1 VAKIY
6 LRGKEPL
13 WVGNRSIIRLK
24 ETFDKNLLL
33 GEKRIRKE
41 EGTVKEKNRVK
52 GKGEGGVS

>member
-1 VAKIY
+1 
-6 LRGKEPL
+6 
-13 WVGNRSIIRLK
+13 VGNRSIIRLK